1 MYFMYVDESGD
12 PGQWDATKPAA
23 QQGTSYFI
31 LTGFIL
37 PASEWRN
44 YLSAMVEIRR
54 QIKLKYGVPVRAE
67 LRGSTLINPRG
78 DTRLKQLPRRRRVAL
93 YREVLEAVAVRM
105 PAARVLNIYI
115 DKLQPRYPST
125 SSADLQVRSWTFLI
139 QRFDTFL
146 KRQEGVSMGL
156 IFADETNEVKI
167 RRVLRRMRVYNPVPS
182 MYQGYY
188 HNPVLRVVEDPV
200 IRKSQHSYFIQVA
213 DLIAHALYRKEH
225 RKGSYR
231 QFNIDRLFEVIRPLL
246 LREASRSD
254 MDGIV
259 RL

>member
-12 PGQWDATKPAA
+12 PGQWDAAKPAA

-67 LRGSTLINPRG
+67 LRGSTFIYPR
-78 DTRLKQLPRRRRVAL
+78 
-93 YREVLEAVAVRM
+93 
-105 PAARVLNIYI
+105 
-115 DKLQPRYPST
+115 
-125 SSADLQVRSWTFLI
+125 
-139 QRFDTFL
+139 
-146 KRQEGVSMGL
+146 
-156 IFADETNEVKI
+156 EVKI

-188 HNPVLRVVEDPV
+188 HNPVLRVVEDAV

-225 RKGSYR
+225 CKGSYR
-231 QFNIDRLFEVIRPLL
+231 QFNIDRLFEAIRPLL